1 MLNRIR
7 RAITR
12 TRERHAPTGARCFSP
27 TPARLA
33 PAAPGQRTGADL
45 LAGEDTAL
53 VRPYVLATEERA
65 SRRSAAVLHNLVA
78 HTCFVASEA
87 Y

>member
-12 TRERHAPTGARCFSP
+12 TRRRRAPKAAQYR
-27 TPARLA
+27 TPA
-33 PAAPGQRTGADL
+33 PATFHDRTTHMCT

-53 VRPYVLATEERA
+53 VRPYVLTAEERA
-65 SRRSAAVLHNLVA
+65 SWRSPAASTWLAAL
-78 HTCFVASEA
+78 EA
-87 Y
+87 L